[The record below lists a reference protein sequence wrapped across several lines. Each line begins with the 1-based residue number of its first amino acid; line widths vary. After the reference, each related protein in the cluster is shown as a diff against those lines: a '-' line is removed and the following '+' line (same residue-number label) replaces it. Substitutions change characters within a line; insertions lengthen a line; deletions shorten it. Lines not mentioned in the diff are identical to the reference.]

1 MTNQTQ
7 LNERKLD
14 RKEASAFL
22 ASRGYSVSTTT
33 LDKYA
38 CLGGGPVYEKFGR
51 RPLYTESGLLAWVAS
66 KTSAPQRH
74 TSETEQDAASN
85 TIRRHGDTVAAPMR
99 LSDLLPRKQNQ

>member
-1 MTNQTQ
+1 MTDQTQ
-7 LNERKLD
+7 PIERKLT

-22 ASRGYSVSTTT
+22 AERGYTVSTTT

-51 RPLYTESGLLAWVAS
+51 RPLYTERGLLAWVAS

-74 TSETEQDAASN
+74 TSEPQQAA
-85 TIRRHGDTVAAPMR
+85 A
-99 LSDLLPRKQNQ
+99 